1 MEPPINSR
9 KTGNIIRAQISEFSL
24 PPITD
29 GLVLG
34 KNSPIG
40 HVAVGK
46 ALSLL
51 TTTSF
56 EHLEIED
63 DVIGDV
69 LIRSAIL
76 RKASREQIIHF
87 VLSEIKPVM
96 GAEEIIHLDLK
107 VEILLEVRQS

>member
-1 MEPPINSR
+1 MVNR
-9 KTGNIIRAQISEFSL
+9 KQQSIIRAQLTEFSL

-34 KNSPIG
+34 KLSPIG
-40 HVAVGK
+40 HVAVGT

-51 TTTSF
+51 TTTAF
-56 EHLEIED
+56 EHLPIDD

-76 RKASREQIIHF
+76 RKTSREQLIKF
-87 VLSEIKPVM
+87 VLQEIKPVM
-96 GAEEIIHLDLK
+96 GAEEIIRLDIK
-107 VEILLEVRQS
+107 IEILLEVKQS

>member
-1 MEPPINSR
+1 MNSR
-9 KTGNIIRAQISEFSL
+9 KTSNIIRAQISEFSL

-40 HVAVGK
+40 CVAVGK

-56 EHLEIED
+56 EHLQIDDD

-76 RKASREQIIHF
+76 RKANREQIINF
-87 VLSEIKPVM
+87 VLQEIKPVM

-107 VEILLEVRQS
+107 VEILLEVKQS